1 MIRRIFAIILT
12 AVLLSG
18 CAGGSAGEQTAG
30 YTFTDDLGRT
40 VTVESCD
47 RVAALLG
54 SFADIWHLAG
64 GSVCASPDDAWEDFD
79 LPMAPDAVNL
89 GNTKSMSLESLLGAK
104 PELVLASTNT
114 AQHVSWLDTLE
125 SAGITVAYFD
135 VSDFDDYLRVLE
147 ICCRLAGNPER
158 YSIYGTDVQKH
169 IRSVL
174 ERNRDREPQ
183 SVLVMRASA
192 ASIRAKN
199 SEGTV
204 LGTMLRDFGCVNIAD
219 SQESLLENLS
229 VESILLLDPDKIF
242 FIQTGNDMDAVKE
255 NVEAMFRENPLWQ
268 TLTAVQKGEV
278 YFMEKRLYNLKPNA
292 LWGEA
297 YEKLEAIL
305 YGETES

>member
-89 GNTKSMSLESLLGAK
+89 GNPKSMSLESLLGAK

>member
-30 YTFTDDLGRT
+30 HTFTDDLGRT

-64 GSVCASPDDAWEDFD
+64 GTVCASPDDAWEDFD

-114 AQHVSWLDTLE
+114 AQHVSWQDTLE

-147 ICCRLAGNPER
+147 ICCRLTGNPER

-268 TLTAVQKGEV
+268 TLTAVESGEV